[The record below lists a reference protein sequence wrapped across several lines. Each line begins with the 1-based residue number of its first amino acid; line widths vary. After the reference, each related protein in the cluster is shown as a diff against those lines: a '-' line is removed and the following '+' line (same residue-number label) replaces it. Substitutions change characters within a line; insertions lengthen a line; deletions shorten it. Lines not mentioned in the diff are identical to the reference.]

1 MFILLQ
7 LTFWDELDSEGR
19 ERLYS
24 ELNDLD
30 LDDVTESFKRC
41 LETAEEQKLDHRMTK
56 LPAHICGSILTAT
69 NKVSQLFEA
78 FYCSIK
84 LNTVITKN

>member
-1 MFILLQ
+1 MQ
-7 LTFWDELDSEGR
+7 LTFWDEIDSEGR

-30 LDDVTESFKRC
+30 LDDVTESFKSC
-41 LETAEEQKLDHRMTK
+41 LETAEEQKLDDRMTK

-69 NKVSQLFEA
+69 NQVFKYFECRQSIIY
-78 FYCSIK
+78 FYNIF
-84 LNTVITKN
+84 